1 MVELISTH
9 APTLRD
15 DALTRFRTARLDL
28 EQQRRF
34 RLHQLEQLA
43 ATMSSAPSFSADEPQ
58 HEVALDL
65 YVVAATALADIDAAL
80 HRIEN
85 GTYGQCQQC
94 LTAIA
99 SERLTAL
106 PMVRLCIKCQ
116 AAEEGRIRRSALATN
131 DDGWQGGRLGG
142 RS

>member
-1 MVELISTH
+1 MIELIGTH
-9 APTLRD
+9 APTPGD
-15 DALTRFRTARLDL
+15 DTLTRLSAARSDL
-28 EQQRRF
+28 EQQRRL
-34 RLHQLEQLA
+34 RVHQLEQLA
-43 ATMSSAPSFSADEPQ
+43 ATMSSEPSFSAEEPQ
-58 HEVALDL
+58 QEVILEL
-65 YVVAATALADIDAAL
+65 YTAATTVLDNIDAAL

-94 LTAIA
+94 QTAIA

-116 AAEEGRIRRSALATN
+116 AAEEGRIRRNAVATN

-142 RS
+142 QS